1 MSIESVPAAHHRIF
15 LSVTYSLEISPSK
28 KSGVLSLESNVALGS
43 VIRLA
48 WKNRLSENC
57 LKRKWTE
64 NTKNFLLLNYYLF
77 SQPSCVSVGDPEVIW
92 IRSTSWCLKN
102 GKVKTKPIEISP
114 VQQATDMTELT
125 NKLIPSLFLQTDEAR
140 DASLHYTRKHIQA
153 KTLDISTLACH

>member
-48 WKNRLSENC
+48 WKNRLSDNC

-64 NTKNFLLLNYYLF
+64 NMKNFLLPNYCLF
-77 SQPSCVSVGDPEVIW
+77 FQHSCVSVGDPKVIW
-92 IRSTSWCLKN
+92 IRATSWCLKN
-102 GKVKTKPIEISP
+102 GKIKTKPIEISP

-125 NKLIPSLFLQTDEAR
+125 NKLIPVYFYRLMRLR
-140 DASLHYTRKHIQA
+140 DASLHFGKHI
-153 KTLDISTLACH
+153 